1 MSIEKKIKV
10 IFILHNL
17 GKGGAERVVS
27 ILLEHLDRNKIQP
40 ACILND
46 TRDNFIIP
54 DDVKIYCLNIPGVD
68 NFFKKTINSIRR
80 IYKIKKIIK
89 IEKPDV
95 IFSFLNTVNLVAI
108 FTRFLSKSRAK
119 LLISERTTPSIE
131 LKGKL
136 YRTIRFLIKKF
147 YPLADRIIVN
157 SEGIKKDL
165 VVNFGLPE
173 GKIAVLYNPMDI
185 EKIKMLA
192 EEELKEHLWFG
203 EGIPIIINVGSLN
216 LPKAQEYLLRA
227 FRIVR
232 EKVNCRLV
240 ILGEGIK
247 KNELKQLAMDLG
259 INNDVAFL
267 GFQNNPFKFI
277 SRSSVFV
284 LSSVYEGFP
293 NVLIEAMACGTPV
306 ISTRCQSGP
315 EDIITDSVNGLLV
328 PIKDAEKIAEAIL
341 RSINNPDLSFAMASK
356 AKETVLRFDVK
367 NAIKN
372 YEKLIVFNE

>member
-1 MSIEKKIKV
+1 
-10 IFILHNL
+10 
-17 GKGGAERVVS
+17 
-27 ILLEHLDRNKIQP
+27 
-40 ACILND
+40 
-46 TRDNFIIP
+46 
-54 DDVKIYCLNIPGVD
+54 
-68 NFFKKTINSIRR
+68 
-80 IYKIKKIIK
+80 
-89 IEKPDV
+89 
-95 IFSFLNTVNLVAI
+95 VNLVAI
-108 FTRFLSKSRAK
+108 FTRFLSMQIKSRAK

-136 YRTIRFLIKKF
+136 YGTIRLMIKKF

-157 SEGIKKDL
+157 SKGIKKDL

-173 GKIAVLYNPMDI
+173 WKIDVLYNPMDI
-185 EKIKMLA
+185 KKIKMFA
-192 EEELKEHLWFG
+192 EEELKEHSWFLG
-203 EGIPIIINVGSLN
+203 GIPIIINVGSLN
-216 LPKAQEYLLRA
+216 VPKAQEYLLRA

-247 KNELKQLAMDLG
+247 KNELEQLAMDLG

-328 PIKDAEKIAEAIL
+328 PIKDAEKMAEAIL
-341 RSINNPDLSFAMASK
+341 TIINNPDLSSAMASK

-372 YEKLIVFNE
+372 YEKLIGVN